1 VAVRRNSS
9 EKRGR
14 GAAPAAVRSL
24 QPHQDDA
31 FEHDYLYS
39 CLSVLDSKAQALL
52 SYDGILMAASSITL
66 SLFSRDITTGSVLAF
81 ASLAASGLSSALCLS
96 VVWVR
101 WTDTGDLENSDDL
114 FLELLRVRNR
124 RTVHLLVHYPPKVA
138 VSKLVNSL
146 KGVSARRIRQEFT
159 GRINRAIMHGHLWS
173 PSYLSASCGG
183 APLAIVRQYIEQQKR
198 PL

>member
-1 VAVRRNSS
+1 MNKAYSWLFEGIYRKNEDGIRHL
-9 EKRGR
+9 
-14 GAAPAAVRSL
+14 AAVRSL

-66 SLFSRDITTGSVLAF
+66 SLFSRDITAGSVLAF
-81 ASLAASGLSSALCLS
+81 SSLAASGLSSALCLS

-124 RTVHLLVHYPPKVA
+124 RTLSYRISWVVAQLAAILL
-138 VSKLVNSL
+138 LL
-146 KGVSARRIRQEFT
+146 GVLLERR
-159 GRINRAIMHGHLWS
+159 
-173 PSYLSASCGG
+173 LS
-183 APLAIVRQYIEQQKR
+183 
-198 PL
+198 